1 MVRKCTLPDS
11 PVVEALSWL
20 PDPRLYSTVHFMAI
34 QTSIVLPDELAAE
47 LNRRALG
54 PEERSALVAEAL
66 RCFFATHR
74 SMKDELEVLNLHA
87 DELNR
92 EAEDVLDYQVI
103 P

>member
-1 MVRKCTLPDS
+1 M
-11 PVVEALSWL
+11 
-20 PDPRLYSTVHFMAI
+20 TV
-34 QTSIVLPDELAAE
+34 QTSIVLPDELVAE
-47 LNRRALG
+47 LDRRASR

-74 SMKDELEVLNLHA
+74 SMKDDLEVLNLHA
-87 DELNR
+87 EELNR